1 MNIAEGGVAKFCP
14 LNLVKAGDQKPRLEL
29 ARKGVI
35 KSSRKIFTDHFGSR
49 ISIPVANASIGDM

>member
-14 LNLVKAGDQKPRLEL
+14 LNLVKAGDQKPR
-29 ARKGVI
+29 ARKGMI

-49 ISIPVANASIGDM
+49 ISIPVANASSGDM